1 MDSIL
6 SNETVQTALVAL
18 IVVGLNA
25 LAQWVRGMVSHTK
38 IVDEYWCYIQPVAE
52 IVRAEAVKA
61 LKDGTAATSVFSAI
75 VQKGLATW
83 ADSFRLNENKDPTA
97 TQIAAVAGELESVI
111 ESVIERAING
121 GGK

>member
-6 SNETVQTALVAL
+6 SNEAVQSAIIAL

-25 LAQWVRGMVSHTK
+25 LAQWVRSKVSHTK

-52 IVRAEAVKA
+52 IVRAEAVKE

-83 ADSFRLNENKDPTA
+83 ADSFRLNEGREPTV
-97 TQIAAVAGELESVI
+97 TQIAAVSGELENV
-111 ESVIERAING
+111 VERAINE